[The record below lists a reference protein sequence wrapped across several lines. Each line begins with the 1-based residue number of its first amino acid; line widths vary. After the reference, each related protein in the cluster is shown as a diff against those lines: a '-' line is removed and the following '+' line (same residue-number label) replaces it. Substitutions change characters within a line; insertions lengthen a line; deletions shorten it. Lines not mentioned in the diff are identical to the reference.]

1 MNSLCVVQQEF
12 SLTQAICA
20 ATKSVLELL
29 MSLNKAA
36 PHFLFLCV
44 IALGGCATSGV
55 NSLKNETND
64 SISEKIEIG
73 ATTKQEVFA
82 MLGSPS
88 DTSFTD
94 SGLEVIKYEHT
105 RLTPRAR
112 NFIPYNIF
120 SQVSDGKKKE
130 LVILFSN
137 ADVVS
142 KFVLNEVALGE
153 RWGVFE

>member
-1 MNSLCVVQQEF
+1 
-12 SLTQAICA
+12 
-20 ATKSVLELL
+20 
-29 MSLNKAA
+29 
-36 PHFLFLCV
+36 V

-55 NSLKNETND
+55 DSLKNETNE

-73 ATTKQEVFA
+73 TTTKQEVFS

-88 DTSFTD
+88 NISFTD

-120 SQVSDGKKKE
+120 SNVNDGEKKE

-137 ADVVS
+137 ANLVS
-142 KFVLNEVALGE
+142 KFVLNEVELDD